1 METKEIL
8 KHILP
13 KEFIE
18 YFDLVD
24 IQGLDT
30 QLIICLDEKH
40 IQPPEHCDKN
50 LESKGFT
57 TPIYLHDFPIRD
69 HQVLLKVRKRKWM
82 DKKTGKIYTRSWDI
96 KQEGTSY
103 TKEFAAFLKKMFRQQ
118 TDKC

>member
-8 KHILP
+8 KHFLP

-24 IQGLDT
+24 IQKSDN
-30 QLIICLDEKH
+30 QLIICLDEKNVK
-40 IQPPEHCDKN
+40 PPEHSDKD

-57 TPIYLHDFPIRD
+57 APIYLHDFPVRD
-69 HQVLLKVRKRKWM
+69 HQVLLKVRRRKWR
-82 DKKTGKIYTRSWDI
+82 DKKTGKIYTRDWDI

-103 TKEFAAFLKKMFRQQ
+103 TKEFAAFLKKMFRHQ
-118 TDKC
+118 TR